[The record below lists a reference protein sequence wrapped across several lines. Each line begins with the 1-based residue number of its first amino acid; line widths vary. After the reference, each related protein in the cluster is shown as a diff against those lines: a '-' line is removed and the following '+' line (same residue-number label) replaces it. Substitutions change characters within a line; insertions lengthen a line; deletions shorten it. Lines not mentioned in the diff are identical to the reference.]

1 MPDAPLILVVDDDDA
16 VRRSCVEA
24 LHMGGYRTQAAAT
37 VRDGLKLF
45 KERPPA
51 AAVLDLRLPDG
62 TGIDVLRAL
71 QRHSPGTPVVIVS
84 GQGNVSDAVETM
96 RIGAS
101 DYLEKPVA
109 HARLLEVL
117 ARLLD
122 RRPGSVDSE
131 PLADGSRYGMVG
143 RCEAMARVYQLVEMA
158 APTKCRV
165 FVSGESG
172 TGKELVA
179 RALHALS
186 PRRERPF
193 IEVNCAAIPQ
203 ELIESEMFGHV
214 KGAFTGAVADRKGTF
229 EAAHTGTLF
238 LDEIG
243 DMSLTT
249 QAKLL
254 RALQENEV
262 APVGSSERRSVDV
275 RVIAAT
281 SKNLPD
287 EIARGA
293 FRADLYYRINVVTIA
308 LPPLRQRRED
318 IPELAAHFV
327 RVACLENG
335 LPPKRLT
342 SRALDLLCQLDWK
355 GNVRELCNLMER
367 LAVLVVRDVVTHRD
381 VAELL
386 QLPRTA
392 QGEDEGASPSLREAR
407 ARFERDYIAER
418 LAANGGHLGRTAHE
432 LGIER
437 TNLYRKMRQL
447 GIRGALAR
455 VRPS

>member
-1 MPDAPLILVVDDDDA
+1 MPDAPLILVVDDDDD
-16 VRRSCVEA
+16 VRRTCVET
-24 LHMGGYRTQAAAT
+24 LQGGGYRTQAAAS
-37 VRDGLKLF
+37 VQDGLRLF

-51 AAVLDLRLPDG
+51 ALVLDLRLPDG

-71 QRHSPGTPVVIVS
+71 QRHAPGTPVVVVS
-84 GQGNVSDAVETM
+84 GCGSVTDAVETM

-109 HARLLEVL
+109 AEKLLSTVGRVL
-117 ARLLD
+117 SL
-122 RRPGSVDSE
+122 RPAGAE
-131 PLADGSRYGMVG
+131 AERAADGSRYGMVG
-143 RCEAMARVYQLVEMA
+143 ACEAMARVYQLVEMA

-165 FVSGESG
+165 FISGESG

-186 PRRERPF
+186 PRRARPF
-193 IEVNCAAIPQ
+193 VEVNCAAIPQ

-214 KGAFTGAVADRKGTF
+214 KGSFTGAHADRKGTF
-229 EAAHTGTLF
+229 EAADTGTLF

-243 DMSLTT
+243 DMSLMT

-254 RALQENEV
+254 RVLQEGEV
-262 APVGSSERRSVDV
+262 APVGSHERRPVDV
-275 RVIAAT
+275 RIVAAT
-281 SKNLPD
+281 SKNLPE

-293 FRADLYYRINVVTIA
+293 FREDLYHRINVVTIA

-327 RVACLENG
+327 RVACVENG
-335 LPPKRLT
+335 LAPKRLT
-342 SRALDLLCQLDWK
+342 SRAVDLLRQLEWK

-367 LAVLVVRDVVTHRD
+367 LAVLVAAEVITHKDVM
-381 VAELL
+381 EIL
-386 QLPRTA
+386 QLPRGPA
-392 QGEDEGASPSLREAR
+392 DDDAASLSLRDAR
-407 ARFERDYIAER
+407 SRFERDYILER
-418 LAANGGHLGRTAHE
+418 LSANRGHLGRTARE

-447 GIRGALAR
+447 GIRA
-455 VRPS
+455 PSGRAE